1 MTEESKKLKSLIR
14 FHSANKTNNYNKG
27 GQKKKKYGAG
37 DGEEKVKKVQKNLQN
52 KSKHKNNK
60 CFS

>member
-1 MTEESKKLKSLIR
+1 MAIKLTTTIEGGKKERKK
-14 FHSANKTNNYNKG
+14 NKIK
-27 GQKKKKYGAG
+27 
-37 DGEEKVKKVQKNLQN
+37 KNLQN

>member
-1 MTEESKKLKSLIR
+1 MPIKLTTTTKVG
-14 FHSANKTNNYNKG
+14 K
-27 GQKKKKYGAG
+27 KKKKYGAG